1 LGPIHCYNLES
12 ASGKPPQKCRFAW
25 KATRFSLTRDRA
37 GDVAGKRRGSR
48 ARRPRAD
55 GSRLRTPGP
64 RPARPFCTEHVP
76 PCRSLLAVNRHRAS
90 PQLEARREATT
101 PRRPEMRA
109 RTITAIVVLG
119 AAVTAAGASANFRS
133 VDDPR
138 GDTGCKSESGSCSD
152 SHERKAD
159 IVRATAGHGK
169 NGRLKHTIRV
179 VGKLHGASIDFNT
192 DLSNRRAEWAS
203 DCHRRGKR
211 HTRIR
216 GDDPTMSMGRARCDF
231 HRHSVEISFSKSS
244 IGNPHRYGWRVF
256 VTSGGVTD
264 VVPRRE
270 DYIQHRLG

>member
-1 LGPIHCYNLES
+1 MGR
-12 ASGKPPQKCRFAW
+12 RFAIVI
-25 KATRFSLTRDRA
+25 
-37 GDVAGKRRGSR
+37 GVA
-48 ARRPRAD
+48 AA
-55 GSRLRTPGP
+55 
-64 RPARPFCTEHVP
+64 
-76 PCRSLLAVNRHRAS
+76 
-90 PQLEARREATT
+90 
-101 PRRPEMRA
+101 
-109 RTITAIVVLG
+109 G
-119 AAVTAAGASANFRS
+119 AAVIAVGASANFRS

-179 VGKLHGASIDFNT
+179 VGKLQGGSIEFNT
-192 DLSNRRAEWAS
+192 DLSTRRPEWDL
-203 DCHRRGKR
+203 DCHRGKR
-211 HTRIR
+211 HTRIQR
-216 GDDPTMSMGRARCDF
+216 RYDPTMSIGRARCDF

-244 IGNPHRYGWRVF
+244 IGNPHRYGWRAF